1 MKRNYNIHPL
11 FKDDIQHAKTL
22 LAKKDYT
29 LDVEMFTA
37 LNEKRLSL
45 LQEAE
50 SYKKEINTLSKS
62 TPRDNDFIQN
72 IARSKE
78 LKTILLVVEQDY
90 AVAEE
95 KFVDY
100 FCAIP
105 NFLTPVFQKAWMN
118 TPTWKLNVILNRLS
132 FHMILKT
139 MWH

>member
-22 LAKKDYT
+22 LAKKGYT

-37 LNEKRLSL
+37 LNEKRLAL

-105 NFLTPVFQKAWMN
+105 NFPHASVPCLLYTSPSPRD
-118 TPTWKLNVILNRLS
+118 TR
-132 FHMILKT
+132 
-139 MWH
+139 